1 MHDIAFYAFD
11 QNNLW
16 NKSLDSNFVICL
28 LKVVLYFWQD
38 LVTEVQRALYIT
50 HAEFDGNL
58 EEENDLESLID
69 IQFTALQKAFR
80 IPHKAGDEARTMVS
94 KKLLT
99 LFRIGKLGP
108 FTLDTVPNLINQ
120 TP

>member
-1 MHDIAFYAFD
+1 MNA
-11 QNNLW
+11 
-16 NKSLDSNFVICL
+16 
-28 LKVVLYFWQD
+28 VLCFWQD
-38 LVTEVQRALYIT
+38 LVTEVQQALYVT
-50 HAEFDGNL
+50 CSEFDGNL
-58 EEENDLESLID
+58 EEENDLESLIED
-69 IQFTALQKAFR
+69 QFLALQKAFK

-108 FTLDTVPNLINQ
+108 FTLDTIPYLKNP